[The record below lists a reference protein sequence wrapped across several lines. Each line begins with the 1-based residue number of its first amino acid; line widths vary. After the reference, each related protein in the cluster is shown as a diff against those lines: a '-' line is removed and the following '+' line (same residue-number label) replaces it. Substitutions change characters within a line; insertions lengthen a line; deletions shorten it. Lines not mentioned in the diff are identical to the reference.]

1 MSKFSTVLGAI
12 VLSLGL
18 APAFADTSGRITVT
32 GDGSV
37 SAAPDM
43 AIITMGA
50 AADAESA
57 KIAMD
62 ETSAITSAILERL
75 TEAGIAS
82 RDIQT
87 SDLSLIPMWSNQS
100 STDGRRRIEGYRA
113 SNRVTANIRD
123 LDVLGPVLDA
133 VLTEGATNLGGLQ
146 FTISDPEPLMNDARR
161 KAVEDARARADLFAE
176 ASGVTLGRL
185 LSLSETASRAP
196 RPETLRMARAADAGV
211 PVAEGETEISAGV
224 TLVYAIAED

>member
-1 MSKFSTVLGAI
+1 MSKFSTVLGVI

-50 AADAESA
+50 AADAERA

>member
-1 MSKFSTVLGAI
+1 MSKFATVLAAI

-18 APAFADTSGRITVT
+18 APALADTPGQITVS

-43 AIITMGA
+43 AIMTMGA
-50 AADAESA
+50 SADADSA
-57 KIAMD
+57 NTAMD
-62 ETSAITSAILERL
+62 ETSAITSAILDRL

-82 RDIQT
+82 KDIQT
-87 SDLSLIPMWSNQS
+87 SDLSLTPMWSNQS

-113 SNRVTANIRD
+113 SNRVTAKVRD

-133 VLTEGATNLGGLQ
+133 VLSEGATNLGGLQ
-146 FTISDPEPLMNDARR
+146 FTISDPEPLMNEARR
-161 KAVEDARARADLFAE
+161 KAVADARARAELFAE
-176 ASGVTLGRL
+176 AAGVTLGRL
-185 LSLSETASRAP
+185 LSLSENGSRAP
-196 RPETLRMARAADAGV
+196 RPEMRSMARAADASV
-211 PVAEGETEISAGV
+211 PVAEGETEISAAV

>member
-50 AADAESA
+50 AADAERA